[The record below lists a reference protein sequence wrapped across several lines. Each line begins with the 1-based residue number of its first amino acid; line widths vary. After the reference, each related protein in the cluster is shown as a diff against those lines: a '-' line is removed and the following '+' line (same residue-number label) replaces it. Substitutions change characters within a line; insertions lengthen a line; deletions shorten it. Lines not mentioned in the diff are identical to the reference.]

1 MIARAFERIMPIFVG
16 DATAFPSPRQRR
28 RANPRSPAMNAH
40 DTSPL
45 GKATGYPDRY
55 DSSLLFPIDR
65 SAQREALGLRGTL
78 PFAGADLWTA
88 YEISWLDA
96 RRKPQLAIG
105 EFRVPADSP
114 ATVESKSLKL
124 YLGSFAQEQVVAR
137 ERLGETIAG
146 DLNRICRAE
155 VGIVLHPA
163 TVAAAPG
170 IAELPGVSVDGE
182 VGAAA
187 DAPDP
192 GLLAAGDAI
201 VDETLSSRLFRSNC
215 PVTGQPDYADVM
227 VRYRGPRIARASL
240 LSYLLSYRRHA
251 AFHESCVERIY
262 VDLAARCRPE
272 RLTVYARFTRRGGID
287 INPFRSNYEAPPAA
301 SQRTP
306 RQ

>member
-1 MIARAFERIMPIFVG
+1 
-16 DATAFPSPRQRR
+16 
-28 RANPRSPAMNAH
+28 MNSN

-45 GKATGYPDRY
+45 GKAPGYPDRY
-55 DSSLLFPIDR
+55 DPGLLFPIDR
-65 SAQREALGLRGTL
+65 AAQRQALGLRGKL

-96 RRKPQLAIG
+96 RNKPQLAIG
-105 EFRVPADSP
+105 EFRIPADSP

-124 YLGSFAQEQVVAR
+124 YVGSFAQEPVATR
-137 ERLGETIAG
+137 ERLAQTIAA

-155 VGIVLHPA
+155 IDVVLHPA
-163 TVAAAPG
+163 TTSAAPG
-170 IAELPGVSVDGE
+170 IAGLPGESVDGE
-182 VGAAA
+182 NGAADTA
-187 DAPDP
+187 APDP
-192 GLLAAGDAI
+192 GLLAVGSAI
-201 VDETLSSRLFRSNC
+201 AEETLFSALFRSNC

-227 VRYRGPRIARASL
+227 VRYRGPRMARGSL

-262 VDLAARCRPE
+262 MDLIARCRPE